1 MAFAAARSIFR
12 TSTVRNAAAR
22 FASQPKAVPSQF
34 RLPSRNPLAQ
44 RLSRNPVEMSACV
57 ASMQPY
63 HTATASALMTS
74 MLTVTRC
81 GFGWLPEACC
91 DDL

>member
-1 MAFAAARSIFR
+1 MLEDIM
-12 TSTVRNAAAR
+12 
-22 FASQPKAVPSQF
+22 F

-44 RLSRNPVEMSACV
+44 RLSGNPVEMSTCV
-57 ASMQPY
+57 ASMQPF
-63 HTATASALMTS
+63 HTATTSALMTS
-74 MLTVTRC
+74 MLAVSSC